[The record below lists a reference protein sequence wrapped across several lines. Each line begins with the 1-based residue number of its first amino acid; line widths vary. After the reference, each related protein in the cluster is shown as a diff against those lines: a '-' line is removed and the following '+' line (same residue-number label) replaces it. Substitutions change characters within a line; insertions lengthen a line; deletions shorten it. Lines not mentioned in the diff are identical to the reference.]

1 MWSTNSKT
9 VALMGSQHM
18 QGQDLTPEPLLQNLN
33 YILNEHCI
41 GAKSMAQQVS
51 LHLQVQAHLVR
62 YLSDPL
68 VIAWESSRVWA
79 KPKGI
84 CNQVGNPKEAHGP
97 WFFIASSLSTAVGS
111 EPDIWSLE
119 ERTSRKK
126 IFPFLCLF
134 LSINLSL
141 KRINKSF
148 SKSIYYA

>member
-1 MWSTNSKT
+1 MNI
-9 VALMGSQHM
+9 VLGP
-18 QGQDLTPEPLLQNLN
+18 TPWLN
-33 YILNEHCI
+33 RL
-41 GAKSMAQQVS
+41 S